1 MHKAQVLRD
10 FLPTKI
16 TLWTNA
22 SLLDTFCRNIW
33 HAKQGKV
40 LREGSKFCRNKEMAV
55 RALVARHVAWHGRR
69 DWLRPSKYSRHVRS
83 GTSPFAGFLKWRPEP
98 RAGGSRPRPAP
109 RFPRGGFCFCFCF
122 PVNLA
127 DLSRNRFLTTCFSG
141 SISQFGIH

>member
-40 LREGSKFCRNKEMAV
+40 LCGGSKFFSSEEMAE
-55 RALVARHVAWHGRR
+55 RALVARHVPGPASVIGCGR
-69 DWLRPSKYSRHVRS
+69 
-83 GTSPFAGFLKWRPEP
+83 
-98 RAGGSRPRPAP
+98 
-109 RFPRGGFCFCFCF
+109 
-122 PVNLA
+122 VNTA
-127 DLSRNRFLTTCFSG
+127 AM
-141 SISQFGIH
+141 

>member
-40 LREGSKFCRNKEMAV
+40 LCGGSKFFRNKEMAV
-55 RALVARHVAWHGRR
+55 LALVARHVAWHGRR
-69 DWLRPSKYSRHVRS
+69 DWLRASKYSRHVRS
-83 GTSPFAGFLKWRPEP
+83 GTSPFAGFLKWRPESAP
-98 RAGGSRPRPAP
+98 GEASRVP
-109 RFPRGGFCFCFCF
+109 
-122 PVNLA
+122 L
-127 DLSRNRFLTTCFSG
+127 
-141 SISQFGIH
+141 SISPLKFFVFVFVFK

>member
-33 HAKQGKV
+33 HAKQGKG
-40 LREGSKFCRNKEMAV
+40 LCEGSKFFRNKEMAV

-69 DWLRPSKYSRHVRS
+69 DWLRRSKYSRHVRS
-83 GTSPFAGFLKWRPEP
+83 GTSPFAGFLKWRPESAP
-98 RAGGSRPRPAP
+98 GEASRDP
-109 RFPRGGFCFCFCF
+109 
-122 PVNLA
+122 
-127 DLSRNRFLTTCFSG
+127 LSIYPLKFFV
-141 SISQFGIH
+141 FVFVFK